1 MQPRTGWPAKTSS
14 MMSRRM
20 VCVALAAAVTLVAMP
35 RPAVAA
41 SPTKGAAYTHNSGD
55 ESHTDVQLQVGPGGK
70 LIKRIFL
77 LITLP
82 CTNGRVGSALLRWPP
97 RAERPARL
105 PIARDGS
112 FSGTLTGRQ
121 ELLNPFL
128 ASEEYWLSGRFIRR
142 GKAARLVVRA
152 RHVGEGGT
160 VCDTGDRRVTARRVD
175 AIAVRAGAS

>member
-1 MQPRTGWPAKTSS
+1 MASEDVVDDEQTDGVGRPGGGRDVGCHAQACGGRFADQ
-14 MMSRRM
+14 RR
-20 VCVALAAAVTLVAMP
+20 C
-35 RPAVAA
+35 
-41 SPTKGAAYTHNSGD
+41 YTHNSGD

-128 ASEEYWLSGRFIRR
+128 ASEEYWLSGRFTRR